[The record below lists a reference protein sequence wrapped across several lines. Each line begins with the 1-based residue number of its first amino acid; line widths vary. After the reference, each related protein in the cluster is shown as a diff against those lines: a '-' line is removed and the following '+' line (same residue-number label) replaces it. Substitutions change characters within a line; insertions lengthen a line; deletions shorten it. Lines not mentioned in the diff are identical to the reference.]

1 MITQLAPF
9 FYQQFF
15 NINGQPL
22 AGGTIQTYAAGTVI
36 PLATYTDF
44 TGVTPNTNPVV
55 LDANGVCQI
64 WINPDLGYKFVISD
78 SLGNILKTVDN
89 IYFINPGTIPG
100 SAIVP
105 GTIGTVELANLSV
118 TQAKLAL
125 QSVGGDITPG
135 AGQIIDASITNVQL
149 APGTIL
155 GANIADDTVDT
166 TELTDNV
173 LGIIAA
179 SAYLNWT
186 EQQNSILASQSSW
199 QSIAYGNGVFI
210 GVGVGGEV
218 AISLDYGATWSL
230 INSTFNQIWT
240 SVAYGAGTFV
250 VIGQGA
256 NQVMYSV
263 NNGQTW
269 TAETIAGTP
278 GFLASICY
286 GGGLFQATVNR
297 SAGGTPLIFF
307 SNNGIA
313 WTAATTP
320 ALAGGPALGQVAY
333 GNQGGNNAW
342 IVTVL
347 GTNNIWRSTDGMTWV
362 SIGVGSTYAAGATS
376 VTYGNGVWMLNSL
389 VSSLDNGI
397 TWADITAA
405 NHLPAD
411 GGQVPFDTIIYGNG
425 CFLLFSYSNTTT
437 SAYIFFTKDLGV
449 SWQTTNYPINPN
461 SVVDVDSGLNISVTG
476 SGTVVVSPGDAVS
489 GTCTSG
495 FTPLTIT
502 ASPGS
507 STSGNSPVNSTPS
520 KMVITAASTPVA
532 YGQGIFVALGSTSSA
547 RSGMAIQTVS

>member
-22 AGGTIQTYAAGTVI
+22 AGGTIQTYAAGTLI

-55 LDANGVCQI
+55 LDANGVGSI
-64 WINPDLGYKFVISD
+64 WISPTLGYKFVISD
-78 SLGNILKTVDN
+78 ALGNVLRAVDN
-89 IYFINPGTIPG
+89 IYFIDPG
-100 SAIVP
+100 SLDGSLLVP
-105 GTIGTVELANLSV
+105 GSVGTLQLANLSV

-125 QSVGGDITPG
+125 QSVGGNITPG
-135 AGQIIDASITNVQL
+135 AGQIIDGSITNVQI

-166 TELTDNV
+166 TELTDNI

-179 SAYLNWT
+179 GAYLNWT
-186 EQQNSILASQSSW
+186 TQQSTILAGQATW

-210 GVGVGGEV
+210 GVGIGGDV
-218 AISLDYGATWSL
+218 AISLDYGATWSV
-230 INSTFNQIWT
+230 INSTFGQIWT
-240 SVAYGAGTFV
+240 SVAFGAGTFV

-256 NQVMYSV
+256 NSFMYSI

-269 TAETIAGTP
+269 AASTIAGDP
-278 GFLASICY
+278 AFLSSICY
-286 GGGLFQATVNR
+286 GGGFFQAVVSRTG
-297 SAGGTPLIFF
+297 GGTPLIFF

-320 ALAGGPALGQVAY
+320 VLGAGPALGQVAY
-333 GNQGGNNAW
+333 GNAGGVNAW
-342 IVTVL
+342 IVTVS

-362 SIGVGSTYAAGATS
+362 AIAVGSTYVGGATS

-389 VSSLDNGI
+389 VSSLDNGV
-397 TWADITAA
+397 TWADMPAA
-405 NHLPAD
+405 NHLAPI

-425 CFLLFSYSNTTT
+425 CFLLFSYSNATTA
-437 SAYIFFTKDLGV
+437 AYMFFTKDLGA
-449 SWQTTNYPINPN
+449 SWQTTNYPSSPN

-476 SGTVVVSPGDAVS
+476 SGSVTVSTADVVSGV
-489 GTCTSG
+489 CTSG
-495 FTPLTIT
+495 LTPLVIN

-507 STSGNSPVNSTPS
+507 STSGNSPVNSTPA
-520 KMVITAASTPVA
+520 KMALSGIMTPIA
-532 YGQGIFVALGSTSSA
+532 YGQGIFVALGSTYSA